1 MEKCIYFNLDVNTSV
16 INYSFSVPYNTF
28 GDYTKLI
35 VDFMIEDELDQY
47 LDTEWRSE

>member
-1 MEKCIYFNLDVNTSV
+1 M

-35 VDFMIEDELDQY
+35 IDFMGEDELDQY
-47 LDTEWRSE
+47 LNIDWGNE